1 MGPCLA
7 SAPRT
12 KSRVGFTLLVKH
24 ECSHL
29 TTNLPRPYPELARTL
44 WHAVRAGRA
53 HERRALAFRRLSR
66 LARIVFRADEHVL
79 PAELGRGQ
87 VVSHG
92 ARVVGHAGAGF
103 AVVSHGCEHRR
114 SGFNELIV

>member
-29 TTNLPRPYPELARTL
+29 TGNRPRAGPGSDLARTL

-92 ARVVGHAGAGF
+92 ARVVGYPGTGF
-103 AVVSHGCEHRR
+103 AVVSDGCEHRR
-114 SGFNELIV
+114 SGF